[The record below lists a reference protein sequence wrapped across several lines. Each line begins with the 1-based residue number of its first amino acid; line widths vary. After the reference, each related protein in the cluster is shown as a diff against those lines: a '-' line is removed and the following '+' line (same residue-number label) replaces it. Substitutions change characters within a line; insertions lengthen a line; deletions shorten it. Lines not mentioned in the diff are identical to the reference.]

1 MIFEANPKITRLY
14 RDIVVTE
21 KIDGTHGA
29 LFIDTEDGTFQA
41 ASRNR
46 FVLPGKSTDNFGFAT
61 WAYEHRDALTELL
74 GHGIHRGE
82 WFGIGIQR
90 NYINKSLGTPKQ
102 FALFNT
108 SRWSA
113 ADIAG
118 LTATNGSPLI
128 PRLTVVPV
136 LYEGCFSQNAI
147 EDEMFALATK
157 GSALVPGFMD
167 PEGLV
172 IYHTHS
178 RQSFK
183 WTLGGDG
190 HKRDA

>member
-1 MIFEANPKITRLY
+1 MIFEANPKISRLY

-29 LFIDTEDGTFQA
+29 LFIDEENGTFA
-41 ASRNR
+41 VASRNR
-46 FVLPGKSTDNFGFAT
+46 FILPEKSKDNFGFAK
-61 WAYEHRDALTELL
+61 WAYCYENQLRELL

-90 NYINKSLGTPKQ
+90 NYMNKELDTPKQ

-108 SRWSA
+108 SRWSKEEVCEVP
-113 ADIAG
+113 
-118 LTATNGSPLI
+118 N
-128 PRLTVVPV
+128 LTVVPV
-136 LYEGCFSQNAI
+136 LYSGRFSSLSI
-147 EDEMFALATK
+147 HSVMLDLETH

-167 PEGLV
+167 PEGVV

-183 WTLGGDG
+183 YTLGDDG
-190 HKRDA
+190 HKG